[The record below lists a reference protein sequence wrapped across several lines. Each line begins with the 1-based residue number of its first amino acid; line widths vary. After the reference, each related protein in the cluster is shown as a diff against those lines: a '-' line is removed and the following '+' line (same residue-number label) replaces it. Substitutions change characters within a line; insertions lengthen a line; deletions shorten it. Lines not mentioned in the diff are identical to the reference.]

1 VTPEISSRRVESE
14 TPDAVALTT
23 IHRSKGLEFQHVVAV
38 GWAEGQLP
46 HYNASSPEE
55 LAEEQRLAYVA
66 LSRAEQTLLI
76 TWSKGRNDPRFP
88 DREPSRFLGP
98 IDTVLGE
105 IERQKAPVTGEQR
118 RARLEAIR
126 RELEANA
133 PVVVETPTVLGR

>member
-1 VTPEISSRRVESE
+1 
-14 TPDAVALTT
+14 
-23 IHRSKGLEFQHVVAV
+23 
-38 GWAEGQLP
+38 
-46 HYNASSPEE
+46 

-88 DREPSRFLGP
+88 DREPSRFLEP

-105 IERQKAPVTGEQR
+105 IERQTAPVTGEQR

-126 RELEANA
+126 HELEANA
-133 PVVVETPTVLGR
+133 PVIEETSTVLGR

>member
-1 VTPEISSRRVESE
+1 VDHEAI
-14 TPDAVALTT
+14 DAVALTT

-46 HYNASSPEE
+46 HYNATSAEE

-88 DREPSRFLGP
+88 DREPSRFLAP
-98 IDTVLGE
+98 IEVVLAE
-105 IERQKAPVTGEQR
+105 IAQRNAPVTGEQR
-118 RARLEAIR
+118 RRRLEAIR
-126 RELEANA
+126 RELEAA
-133 PVVVETPTVLGR
+133 TPVVQESPTVLGR